1 MAILLIY
8 LTAASMFSLDGIG
21 EDNCIFKGP
30 FLGLQNKAHI
40 EVALRPEFS
49 ILNKNG
55 DFRGL
60 FWTNPF
66 NLKFA
71 VPITRG
77 FIFGIGNQTRFTQS
91 FDLYFNEDNLNIHL
105 DGKGGIEQ
113 VYVNL
118 NNDFGV
124 GEIALRGSYLLGNA
138 SEIWNYHIGNFY
150 LVDTFN
156 YKYEG
161 KIFSAGLK
169 LRAKKLF
176 DISAFYEGFGDVV
189 MESEDADSTI
199 DLPDRVS
206 LTVIPNIKVI
216 GGLLAL
222 TVEHSFWPGIEQST
236 AYRSPYRFKIGLI
249 KERFSFDY
257 FLNPWYLNDVTEHGI
272 DVSLA
277 VPIRKIGSLTFDLG
291 CSIKN
296 KESLREFRISP
307 EVKLVLTE
315 LFVRRRK

>member
-8 LTAASMFSLDGIG
+8 LTAASIFSLEGIG
-21 EDNCIFKGP
+21 EDDCIFKDP
-30 FLGLQNKAHI
+30 FLELKDKAYI
-40 EVALRPEFS
+40 EVTLRPEFS
-49 ILNKNG
+49 ILNKDG

-66 NLKFA
+66 YLKFA
-71 VPITRG
+71 VPVTKG

-105 DGKGGIEQ
+105 DGKGGIEEI
-113 VYVNL
+113 YLNL
-118 NNDFGV
+118 NNDFGL

-138 SEIWNYHIGNFY
+138 SEIWNYYIGNFY
-150 LVDTFN
+150 LVDSFD

-169 LRAKKLF
+169 LRAKGLF
-176 DISAFYEGFGDVV
+176 DISAFYEGFGDVT
-189 MESEDADSTI
+189 MEGEDSDSTI

-206 LTVIPNIKVI
+206 LSIVPKAKVL
-216 GGLLAL
+216 GGFLAI
-222 TVEHSFWPGIEQST
+222 TVERSFWPDNGQSNV
-236 AYRSPYRFKIGLI
+236 YRSPYRFKLALV
-249 KERFSFDY
+249 KERFSVDY
-257 FLNPWYLNDVTEHGI
+257 FLNPWYLNDITEHGI
-272 DVSLA
+272 DISLSI
-277 VPIRKIGSLTFDLG
+277 PIRRVGSLIFDLG
-291 CSIKN
+291 CSMKN